1 MFACEHG
8 RDTVFEQELSSTD
21 LVRKKGPV
29 LLRSSEAEEERTGQ
43 RRQAVRLGGHGGLA
57 KGFASGTNPAD

>member
-29 LLRSSEAEEERTGQ
+29 LLRS
-43 RRQAVRLGGHGGLA
+43 GGKETEKEGES
-57 KGFASGTNPAD
+57 KVI